1 MIDRTMTP
9 SLGTSLRTLLGLGL
23 LAATA
28 CANRPNETL
37 EHDRSARPPSDAAPT
52 TAATARG
59 SAREESVPLHRSLHA
74 TTMSEVVLDARGE
87 AALTLDTD
95 GGVRLWPALRSDAAG
110 APWAL
115 PVQEPSGLSLARDGG
130 EGFVVGFVDTAGGAR
145 VAHVVVEGSEA
156 RMVSLFE
163 IPTTDPLLELHVLD
177 GGARILALG
186 LDHRVRLYDR
196 TGAQVGGI
204 DRAGFVPWQLRVS
217 ERPGEPPGLAVVLV
231 GPPRVQRMVLSG
243 DSLELVGEPRGVALD
258 QGPNRND
265 LALSPD
271 GTTVAALRRPRAKG
285 TRFTIQLI
293 DLATN
298 GRRMLAGDV
307 DGRIR
312 PRLHFIDDQRAL
324 LESGT
329 GQGFWVDLS
338 QAAPWTSG
346 TDKAAID
353 ALVPVPL
360 QAVALPAS
368 SQAERMHATVV
379 GGVRAVP
386 TPHALVVDALDEA
399 GHLELGAAPLLPIA
413 TALDATGTRAAWS
426 LGRTILLD
434 ETDGGGLLRELP
446 ALESPAV
453 ELAFVGDG
461 ALLALSADGRAS
473 LLGSA
478 DGQTIAS
485 ARVPLGWGLAASS
498 FRREGAGAG
507 SLAVL
512 TQRPQDPLQ
521 VLDVSGT
528 GFGEG
533 RQVSRSERV
542 AWSELGV
549 RARDIGGVLATLRFD
564 EVPAGEIDALSL
576 DRDGRAWVATEGPH
590 PVLYRVQDGEAT
602 ATPLRQG
609 KVRRLVPD
617 PTGQRLAVV
626 HVIQSATGF
635 EVVPTPDRFA
645 VTVLDA
651 ATGERVWTRPATD
664 FRDLDWSGDGTR
676 LAVADDEGGAVLD
689 TTTGDIVYARQH
701 AGLQVRAIAAP
712 DAR

>member
-1 MIDRTMTP
+1 MSHRTITL
-9 SLGTSLRTLLGLGL
+9 LGAPLGLGL
-23 LAATA
+23 LAVTA
-28 CANRPNETL
+28 CANRPNEAL
-37 EHDRSARPPSDAAPT
+37 EHDRSARPPSEAVAANAS
-52 TAATARG
+52 TAGRPVST
-59 SAREESVPLHRSLHA
+59 ESVSLARSLHE

-95 GGVRLWPALRSDAAG
+95 GGVRLWTALRSDVAS

-115 PVQEPSGLSLARDGG
+115 PVQEPNWLSLARDGG
-130 EGFVVGFVDTAGGAR
+130 SGFVVGFVDTAGGAR

-177 GGARILALG
+177 GGERILALG

-196 TGAQVGGI
+196 TGALVGSI
-204 DRAGFVPWQLRVS
+204 DRAGFVPWQLRVN
-217 ERPGEPPGLAVVLV
+217 EQPGKPPGLAVVLV
-231 GPPRVQRMVLSG
+231 GPPRVQRLTING

-265 LALSPD
+265 LSLSPD
-271 GTTVAALRRPRAKG
+271 GSTVAALRRPRAKG

-298 GRRMLAGDV
+298 ERRMLAGDV

-312 PRLHFIDDQRAL
+312 PRLHFVDDQRAL

-338 QAAPWTSG
+338 AAAPWTSG

-368 SQAERMHATVV
+368 SQTERMHATVV
-379 GGVRAVP
+379 AGVRAVP
-386 TPHALVVDALDEA
+386 TPHALVVDALEEA
-399 GHLELGAAPLLPIA
+399 GHLELGAAPVLPIA

-426 LGRTILLD
+426 IGSAILLD

-446 ALESPAV
+446 TLESPVV

-461 ALLALSADGRAS
+461 ALVALSADGRAS
-473 LLGSA
+473 LLGCN
-478 DGQTIAS
+478 DGQMIAS

-498 FRREGAGAG
+498 FRRDGAGAG

-512 TQRPQDPLQ
+512 TTRPQDPLQ

-549 RARDIGGVLATLRFD
+549 RARDIGGVLKTLRFD

-576 DRDGRAWVATEGPH
+576 GSDGQAWVATEGPQ
-590 PVLYRVQDGEAT
+590 PALYRVQDGQAK

-626 HVIQSATGF
+626 HVIQSSSGF
-635 EVVPTPDRFA
+635 EVVPTADRFA

-651 ATGERVWTRPATD
+651 ATQERVWTRPATD
-664 FRDLDWSGDGTR
+664 FRDLDWSADGTR
-676 LAVADDEGGAVLD
+676 LAVADEDGGAVLD
-689 TTTGDIVYARQH
+689 ATTGEIVYARRH
-701 AGLQVRAIAAP
+701 AGLQVKAVAEPVHEDGA
-712 DAR
+712 

>member
-1 MIDRTMTP
+1 MIHRTA
-9 SLGTSLRTLLGLGL
+9 TLLGL

-28 CANRPNETL
+28 CAHRPAQPL
-37 EHDRSARPPSDAAPT
+37 EHDRSTRPPSAAVAAKAS
-52 TAATARG
+52 TAARPV
-59 SAREESVPLHRSLHA
+59 SEESVPLARSFHE

-95 GGVRLWPALRSDAAG
+95 GGVRLWPALRSSAAG

-115 PVQEPSGLSLARDGG
+115 PVREPNWLSLARDGG

-145 VAHVVVEGSEA
+145 VAHVVVEGSKV

-196 TGAQVGGI
+196 AGTLVGSI
-204 DRAGFVPWQLRVS
+204 DEAGFVPWQLRVS
-217 ERPGEPPGLAVVLV
+217 ERPGKPPGLAVVLV
-231 GPPRVQRMVLSG
+231 GPPRVQRFAMNG

-271 GTTVAALRRPRAKG
+271 GTMVAALRRPRAKG

-298 GRRMLAGDV
+298 ERRMLAGDV

-312 PRLHFIDDQRAL
+312 PRLHFVDDQRAL

-338 QAAPWTSG
+338 AAAPWTSG
-346 TDKAAID
+346 TDKAAIE

-368 SQAERMHATVV
+368 SQAERMHATVAA
-379 GGVRAVP
+379 GVRAVP

-399 GHLELGAAPLLPIA
+399 GHLELGAAPVLPIA
-413 TALDATGTRAAWS
+413 AALDATGTRAAWS
-426 LGRTILLD
+426 IGNAILLD
-434 ETDGGGLLRELP
+434 ETSGGGRSRELP
-446 ALESPAV
+446 ALESPVV

-461 ALLALSADGRAS
+461 ALLALSADGRAL
-473 LLGSA
+473 LLGSE
-478 DGQTIAS
+478 DGQVIAS
-485 ARVPLGWGLAASS
+485 TRVPLHWGLAASS
-498 FRREGAGAG
+498 FRREGPDAG

-512 TQRPQDPLQ
+512 TTRPQEPLQ

-528 GFGEG
+528 GFGAG
-533 RQVSRSERV
+533 RQAPRSERV

-549 RARDIGGVLATLRFD
+549 RARDIGGVLKTLRFD
-564 EVPAGEIDALSL
+564 EVPAAEIDALSL
-576 DRDGRAWVATEGPH
+576 GSDGRAWVATEGPQ
-590 PVLYRVQDGEAT
+590 PVLHRVQDGEVET
-602 ATPLRQG
+602 TPLRQG

-617 PTGQRLAVV
+617 PTGQRLAIV
-626 HVIQSATGF
+626 HEIQSSTG
-635 EVVPTPDRFA
+635 FA

-651 ATGERVWTRPATD
+651 ATQERVWTRPATE
-664 FRDLDWSGDGTR
+664 FRDLDWSADGTR
-676 LAVADDEGGAVLD
+676 VAVADEDGGAVLD
-689 TTTGDIVYARQH
+689 AATGELVYARR
-701 AGLQVRAIAAP
+701 RAE
-712 DAR
+712 

>member
-1 MIDRTMTP
+1 MIHRTT
-9 SLGTSLRTLLGLGL
+9 TLLGLGL

-28 CANRPNETL
+28 CANRPTETL
-37 EHDRSARPPSDAAPT
+37 ERDRSALPPSE
-52 TAATARG
+52 AATTGASIAGR
-59 SAREESVPLHRSLHA
+59 SVSEESVPLARSLHEA
-74 TTMSEVVLDARGE
+74 TMSEVVLDARGE

-95 GGVRLWPALRSDAAG
+95 GGVRLWPALRSDAAD
-110 APWAL
+110 APWLL
-115 PVQEPSGLSLARDGG
+115 PVQEPSWLSLARASAGG

-177 GGARILALG
+177 GGERILALG

-196 TGAQVGGI
+196 TGALVGSI
-204 DRAGFVPWQLRVS
+204 DEAGFVPWQLRVS
-217 ERPGEPPGLAVVLV
+217 ERPGQPPGLAVVLV
-231 GPPRVQRMVLSG
+231 GPPRVQRIAING

-265 LALSPD
+265 LSLSPD

-298 GRRMLAGDV
+298 ERRMLAGDV

-312 PRLHFIDDQRAL
+312 PRLHFVDDQRAL

-338 QAAPWTSG
+338 AAAPWTSG
-346 TDKAAID
+346 TDKAAIE

-360 QAVALPAS
+360 QAVTLPAS
-368 SQAERMHATVV
+368 SQEERMHATVV
-379 GGVRAVP
+379 AGVRAVP

-399 GHLELGAAPLLPIA
+399 GHLELGAAPVRPIA
-413 TALDATGTRAAWS
+413 TALDVTGTRAAWS
-426 LGRTILLD
+426 IGSTILLD

-446 ALESPAV
+446 TPLSPVV

-461 ALLALSADGRAS
+461 ALLTLSADGRAS
-473 LLGSA
+473 LLGSE

-485 ARVPLGWGLAASS
+485 TRVPLQWGLAASS
-498 FRREGAGAG
+498 FRRDGAGAG

-512 TQRPQDPLQ
+512 TNRPQEPLQ
-521 VLDVSGT
+521 VLDVSDT

-533 RQVSRSERV
+533 RQVPRSERA

-549 RARDIGGVLATLRFD
+549 RARDIDGVLKTLRFD
-564 EVPAGEIDALSL
+564 EVPAGEIDALSIG
-576 DRDGRAWVATEGPH
+576 RDGHAWVATEGPQ
-590 PVLYRVQDGEAT
+590 PVLYRVHDGEAK

-609 KVRRLVPD
+609 TVRRLVPD

-626 HVIQSATGF
+626 HVIQSSPGF
-635 EVVPTPDRFA
+635 EVVPTADRFT

-651 ATGERVWTRPATD
+651 ATQERVWTRPATD

-689 TTTGDIVYARQH
+689 AATGELVYARRHH
-701 AGLQVRAIAAP
+701 AEVVSKRI
-712 DAR
+712 

>member
-1 MIDRTMTP
+1 MIDRTT
-9 SLGTSLRTLLGLGL
+9 TLLGLGL

-28 CANRPNETL
+28 CANRPTETL
-37 EHDRSARPPSDAAPT
+37 EHDLSARPPSEATSEGTVANAS
-52 TAATARG
+52 TAQRPV
-59 SAREESVPLHRSLHA
+59 SEQSVPLVRSLHE

-115 PVQEPSGLSLARDGG
+115 PVQEPNWLSLARDGG

-145 VAHVVVEGSEA
+145 VAHVVVEGGQA
-156 RMVSLFE
+156 RMVSRFE

-177 GGARILALG
+177 GGERILALG

-196 TGAQVGGI
+196 TGALVGGI

-217 ERPGEPPGLAVVLV
+217 ERPGKPPALAVVLV
-231 GPPRVQRMVLSG
+231 GPPRVQTVVMNG

-265 LALSPD
+265 LSLSPD
-271 GTTVAALRRPRAKG
+271 GTTVVALRRPRAKG
-285 TRFTIQLI
+285 SRFTIQLI

-298 GRRMLAGDV
+298 ERRMMAIDV
-307 DGRIR
+307 DGRVR
-312 PRLHFIDDQRAL
+312 PRLHLVDDQRAL

-338 QAAPWTSG
+338 AAKPWTSG

-360 QAVALPAS
+360 QAVPLPAS
-368 SQAERMHATVV
+368 SQAERMHATVAA
-379 GGVRAVP
+379 GVRAVP

-399 GHLELGAAPLLPIA
+399 GHLELGAAPVRPIA
-413 TALDATGTRAAWS
+413 TALDTTGTRAAWS

-446 ALESPAV
+446 ALESPVV

-473 LLGSA
+473 LLRSE

-485 ARVPLGWGLAASS
+485 ARVPLSWGLAASS

-512 TQRPQDPLQ
+512 TNRPQDPLQ

-533 RQVSRSERV
+533 RQVPRSERV
-542 AWSELGV
+542 AW
-549 RARDIGGVLATLRFD
+549 
-564 EVPAGEIDALSL
+564 
-576 DRDGRAWVATEGPH
+576 
-590 PVLYRVQDGEAT
+590 
-602 ATPLRQG
+602 
-609 KVRRLVPD
+609 
-617 PTGQRLAVV
+617 
-626 HVIQSATGF
+626 
-635 EVVPTPDRFA
+635 
-645 VTVLDA
+645 
-651 ATGERVWTRPATD
+651 
-664 FRDLDWSGDGTR
+664 
-676 LAVADDEGGAVLD
+676 
-689 TTTGDIVYARQH
+689 
-701 AGLQVRAIAAP
+701 
-712 DAR
+712 

>member
-1 MIDRTMTP
+1 MIHRTT
-9 SLGTSLRTLLGLGL
+9 TLLGLGL

-28 CANRPNETL
+28 CANRPTETL
-37 EHDRSARPPSDAAPT
+37 EHDRSARPPAEAAAASPS
-52 TAATARG
+52 TAQRP
-59 SAREESVPLHRSLHA
+59 AREQSVPLARSLHE

-95 GGVRLWPALRSDAAG
+95 GGVRLWPALRPDAAS

-115 PVQEPSGLSLARDGG
+115 PVREPSWLSLARDGG

-145 VAHVVVEGSEA
+145 VAHVVVEGDRA
-156 RMVSLFE
+156 RMVSRFE

-177 GGARILALG
+177 GGERILALG

-196 TGAQVGGI
+196 TGALVGSI
-204 DRAGFVPWQLRVS
+204 DRPGFVPWQLRVS
-217 ERPGEPPGLAVVLV
+217 ERPGQPPGLAVVLV
-231 GPPRVQRMVLSG
+231 GPPRVQRMVMNG

-312 PRLHFIDDQRAL
+312 PRLHFIDAQRAL

-338 QAAPWTSG
+338 LAGTWTSG

-353 ALVPVPL
+353 ALLPVPL

-368 SQAERMHATVV
+368 SQDERMHATVV
-379 GGVRAVP
+379 AGVRAVP

-399 GHLELGAAPLLPIA
+399 GHLELGAAPVRPIA

-426 LGRTILLD
+426 LGSAILLD

-446 ALESPAV
+446 TLESPAV
-453 ELAFVGDG
+453 ELAFVGDD
-461 ALLALSADGRAS
+461 ALLTLSADGRAS
-473 LLGSA
+473 LLGVE

-521 VLDVSGT
+521 VLDVSGI

-533 RQVSRSERV
+533 RQLPRSERV
-542 AWSELGV
+542 AWTELGV
-549 RARDIGGVLATLRFD
+549 RARELGGVLETLRFD
-564 EVPAGEIDALSL
+564 AVPAAKIDALTL
-576 DRDGRAWVATEGPH
+576 DRDGRAWVATEGPQ
-590 PVLYRVQDGEAT
+590 PLLYRVQDGEAT

-609 KVRRLVPD
+609 TVRRLVPD

-635 EVVPTPDRFA
+635 EALPTADRFA

-651 ATGERVWTRPATD
+651 ASGERVWTRPASD
-664 FRDLDWSGDGTR
+664 FRDLDWSADGTR
-676 LAVADDEGGAVLD
+676 LAVADADGGAVID
-689 TTTGDIVYARQH
+689 ATTGELAYARRH
-701 AGLQVRAIAAP
+701 AGLQVKAVAEPERADGA
-712 DAR
+712 